1 MEGVTSFESFSEPPP
16 AGGFCLGGDGGSV
29 GRLPSRSERKNV
41 GMTQRRPAGLGY
53 ESWIDRQ
60 VSEAEKRGKFDDLP
74 TAGKPLPDLGR
85 SDENWWIKGKLR
97 EEGLSYTPPSL
108 ALKKSVADALAAAL
122 EADSDDQ
129 ARVIVEVI
137 NEKMREANRKGI
149 KGPPVVFRPFRI
161 EGVLRERR
169 GRRSL

>member
-1 MEGVTSFESFSEPPP
+1 ME
-16 AGGFCLGGDGGSV
+16 
-29 GRLPSRSERKNV
+29 
-41 GMTQRRPAGLGY
+41 MTERRPPGVNY

-60 VSEAEKRGKFDDLP
+60 ISEAEKRGKFDDLP

-122 EADSDDQ
+122 EADSDDH
-129 ARVIVEVI
+129 AREIIETVNGKI
-137 NEKMREANRKGI
+137 REANRKGI
-149 KGPPVVFRPFRI
+149 KGPPVVFRPFETER
-161 EGVLRERR
+161 VLRDRR
-169 GRRSL
+169 RRRSR

>member
-1 MEGVTSFESFSEPPP
+1 
-16 AGGFCLGGDGGSV
+16 
-29 GRLPSRSERKNV
+29 
-41 GMTQRRPAGLGY
+41 MTERRPPGLGY

-60 VSEAEKRGKFDDLP
+60 ISEAEKRGKFDGLS
-74 TAGKPLPDLGR
+74 TAGKPLPDIGGR

-129 ARVIVEVI
+129 ARAIVEVI
-137 NEKMREANRKGI
+137 NEKMREANRNGI
-149 KGPPVVFRPFRI
+149 KGPPVVFRPFQV
-161 EGVLRERR
+161 EGVICARR
-169 GRRSL
+169 KRRSG

>member
-1 MEGVTSFESFSEPPP
+1 LRRFPFPGRRFGELNEIRDTVIASSARAQECGH
-16 AGGFCLGGDGGSV
+16 DGAA
-29 GRLPSRSERKNV
+29 
-41 GMTQRRPAGLGY
+41 TAGLGY

-60 VSEAEKRGKFDDLP
+60 IGEAEKRGKFDDLR

-129 ARVIVEVI
+129 ARAIIEVI

-149 KGPPVVFRPFRI
+149 KGPPVVFRPFQV
-161 EGVLRERR
+161 EGVVRARR
-169 GRRSL
+169 GRGSL

>member
-1 MEGVTSFESFSEPPP
+1 
-16 AGGFCLGGDGGSV
+16 
-29 GRLPSRSERKNV
+29 
-41 GMTQRRPAGLGY
+41 MTERRPPGVGY

-60 VSEAEKRGKFDDLP
+60 VSEAEKRGKFDGLS
-74 TAGKPLPDLGR
+74 TAGKPLPDIGGR

-97 EEGLSYTPPSL
+97 EEGLSYTSPSL

-129 ARVIVEVI
+129 ARAIVEVI
-137 NEKMREANRKGI
+137 NGKIREANRKGI
-149 KGPPVVFRPFRI
+149 KGPPVVFRPIQF
-161 EGVLRERR
+161 ESVLRDRR

>member
-1 MEGVTSFESFSEPPP
+1 
-16 AGGFCLGGDGGSV
+16 
-29 GRLPSRSERKNV
+29 
-41 GMTQRRPAGLGY
+41 MTERRPVGVKY

-60 VSEAEKRGKFDDLP
+60 ISEAEKRGKFDGLS
-74 TAGKPLPDLGR
+74 TAGKPLPDLRR
-85 SDENWWIKGKLR
+85 SDQNWWIKGKLR

-108 ALKKSVADALAAAL
+108 ALKKSVADALSAAL

-129 ARVIVEVI
+129 ARAIVEVI

-149 KGPPVVFRPFRI
+149 KGPPVVFRPFRV
-161 EGVLRERR
+161 ESVLRARR

>member
-1 MEGVTSFESFSEPPP
+1 
-16 AGGFCLGGDGGSV
+16 
-29 GRLPSRSERKNV
+29 
-41 GMTQRRPAGLGY
+41 MTARRPAGLGY

-60 VSEAEKRGKFDDLP
+60 ISEAEKRGKFDDLS

-85 SDENWWIKGKLR
+85 ADENWWIKGKLR

-108 ALKKSVADALAAAL
+108 ALKSVADALAAAL
-122 EADSDDQ
+122 DADSDDQ
-129 ARVIVEVI
+129 ARAIVEVI
-137 NEKMREANRKGI
+137 NEKMREANRKGV

-169 GRRSL
+169 RRRSL

>member
-1 MEGVTSFESFSEPPP
+1 
-16 AGGFCLGGDGGSV
+16 
-29 GRLPSRSERKNV
+29 LPTRAARKNV
-41 GMTQRRPAGLGY
+41 GMTERRPAGLGY

-60 VSEAEKRGKFDDLP
+60 VGEAEKRGKFDGLS
-74 TAGKPLPDLGR
+74 TAGKPLPNLGR

-129 ARVIVEVI
+129 ARAIVEVI

-149 KGPPVVFRPFRI
+149 KGPPVVFRPFRV
-161 EGVLRERR
+161 ESVLRERR

>member
-1 MEGVTSFESFSEPPP
+1 
-16 AGGFCLGGDGGSV
+16 
-29 GRLPSRSERKNV
+29 
-41 GMTQRRPAGLGY
+41 MTERRPAGLGY

-60 VSEAEKRGKFDDLP
+60 ISEAEKRGKFDDLP

-97 EEGLSYTPPSL
+97 GEGLSYTPPSL

-122 EADSDDQ
+122 DADSDDQ
-129 ARVIVEVI
+129 ARAIIEVI

-149 KGPPVVFRPFRI
+149 KGAPVVFRPFQV
-161 EGVLRERR
+161 EGGLRERR
-169 GRRSL
+169 IGQSGGLPSTVKAPRCS

>member
-1 MEGVTSFESFSEPPP
+1 VGQI
-16 AGGFCLGGDGGSV
+16 AG
-29 GRLPSRSERKNV
+29 RPERKNV
-41 GMTQRRPAGLGY
+41 DMTERRPAGLGY

-60 VSEAEKRGKFDDLP
+60 IGEAEKRGKFDGLS

-129 ARVIVEVI
+129 ARAIVEVI

-149 KGPPVVFRPFRI
+149 KGPPVVFRPLQI
-161 EGVLRERR
+161 EGVIRARR